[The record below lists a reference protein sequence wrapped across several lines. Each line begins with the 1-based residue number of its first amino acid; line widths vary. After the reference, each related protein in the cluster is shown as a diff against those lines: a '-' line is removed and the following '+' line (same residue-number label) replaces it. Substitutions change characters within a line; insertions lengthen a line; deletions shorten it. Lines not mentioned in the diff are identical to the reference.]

1 MTIAHNQGGPCLELE
16 RSLPNEVAALS
27 PFVVDRLMLLFRKR
41 GCVSEGESKLRS
53 HCAKPP
59 QTRPFT
65 EIMRIRENRSRFV
78 AAVNLRKSQS
88 R

>member
-1 MTIAHNQGGPCLELE
+1 
-16 RSLPNEVAALS
+16 VALS

-41 GCVSEGESKLRS
+41 GCVSEGESDVEIALREAPANATM
-53 HCAKPP
+53 HG
-59 QTRPFT
+59 
-65 EIMRIRENRSRFV
+65 IMRIPENRSRFV